1 MIIINMPAGEVEHV
15 SENEVLWFRKAFDSE
30 WAGATMVQLMGRRI
44 YSLESV
50 EQLSEKFSFGNVELA
65 VFTPP
70 DANLKMTV
78 NAEMVRQV
86 RKVAP
91 DVYHLKANSVLIFMN
106 NARLA
111 VTETAEEANKK
122 VEEALRVHP
131 AKPSS

>member
-15 SENEVLWFRKAFDSE
+15 SENEILWFRKAFENE
-30 WAGATMVQLMGRRI
+30 WAGATMVQLLGRRI

-50 EQLSEKFSFGNVELA
+50 EQLSKKFSFGNVELA

-86 RKVAP
+86 RKVPP
-91 DVYHLKANSVLIFMN
+91 DVYHPKANSVLIFMN

-111 VTETAEEANKK
+111 VTETAEEAHKK
-122 VEEALRVHP
+122 IEEALRVHP